1 MPMISRTPPG
11 IALNSRFVVWVFAV
25 TAVALACAS
34 CGHSPP
40 VLVAFRTEQQAQQ
53 HCPGDTVVWLDIQN
67 AAYYLKGHGSYGGTP
82 GGRYACQGEAD
93 AAGLH
98 EIK

>member
-1 MPMISRTPPG
+1 MMNRTPPG
-11 IALNSRFVVWVFAV
+11 IARGSRFVAWMFAV
-25 TAVALACAS
+25 GAVALACAS
-34 CGHSPP
+34 CGQHSPP

-53 HCPGDTVVWLDIQN
+53 HCPGDTIVWLDIQN
-67 AAYYLKGHGSYGGTP
+67 AAYYVKGHGSYGGTP

-93 AAGLH
+93 GAGLH

>member
-1 MPMISRTPPG
+1 MPMMNRTLPG
-11 IALNSRFVVWVFAV
+11 IALSSRFIVLTFAV
-25 TAVALACAS
+25 IAVALACVS

-40 VLVAFRTEQQAQQ
+40 VLVAFRTEQQAKQ
-53 HCPGDTVVWLDIQN
+53 HCPNDTVVWLDIEN
-67 AAYYLKGHGSYGGTP
+67 AAYYVKGHGSYGGTP
-82 GGRYACQGEAD
+82 TGRYACQGEAD

>member
-1 MPMISRTPPG
+1 MPIMNGTPPG
-11 IALNSRFVVWVFAV
+11 IALNSRFVVWMFAV
-25 TAVALACAS
+25 IAVALACAS

-82 GGRYACQGEAD
+82 TGRYACQGEAD